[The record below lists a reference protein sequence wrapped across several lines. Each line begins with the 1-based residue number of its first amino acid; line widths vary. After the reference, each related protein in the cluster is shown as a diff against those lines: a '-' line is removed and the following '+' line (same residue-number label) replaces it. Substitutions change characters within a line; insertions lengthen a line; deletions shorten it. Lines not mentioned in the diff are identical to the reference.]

1 MNGYRAMMGKR
12 YELTKLLDVMYMRSL
27 NAHLRSPSLPVVVAA
42 VDPGYCHSDILRHL
56 PLWIKVICMLAK
68 LLFARR
74 TAEGAKPL
82 VWTATAGQDNAAVRE
97 SLKGAY
103 TSDCKIAEPGD
114 YLFGSEGQECETRL
128 WVSCLYALQS
138 ASED

>member
-1 MNGYRAMMGKR
+1 MMGQR

-27 NAHLRSPSLPVVVAA
+27 NAHLGSPSLPVVVAA
-42 VDPGYCHSDILRHL
+42 VDPGYCYSDILRHL
-56 PLWIKVICMLAK
+56 SFWIRAIFTLTD
-68 LLFARR
+68 LLFARK

-114 YLFGSEGQECETRL
+114 YLFGPEGRECETRL
-128 WVSCLYALQS
+128 WVSHTYALQS
-138 ASED
+138 TSED